1 MEEFTRIVCLCS
13 YRQCSVLKES
23 VVRRESC
30 SEIVYLTKSH
40 SPKET
45 QLNDDAIGW
54 SNFFLTSSHY
64 SKQKALDV
72 HLQKHVR
79 RGQSG
84 KEAAEALSF
93 TVIFPPSHDHRPPT
107 QPPSCIILTCIS
119 LSSVGLAFRSLL

>member
-1 MEEFTRIVCLCS
+1 MEEFTRIVCL
-13 YRQCSVLKES
+13 SVFLPTVCYES

-30 SEIVYLTKSH
+30 FEIVYLTKKSH

-54 SNFFLTSSHY
+54 SNFFLTSSHC

-93 TVIFPPSHDHRPPT
+93 AVIFPSHDHRPPT
-107 QPPSCIILTCIS
+107 QPPLYYTYLCKSE
-119 LSSVGLAFRSLL
+119 